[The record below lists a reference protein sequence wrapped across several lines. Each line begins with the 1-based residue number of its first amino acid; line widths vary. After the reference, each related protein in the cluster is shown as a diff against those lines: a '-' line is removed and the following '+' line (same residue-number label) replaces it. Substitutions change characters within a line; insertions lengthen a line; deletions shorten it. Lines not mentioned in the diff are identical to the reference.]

1 MKTPPRI
8 LFSML
13 VFMGG
18 SGLASANDGGF
29 YAVQPFGAKFDKPG
43 SSFTL
48 TGQYAQE
55 IKKILPPA
63 YSVITGMQPEL
74 KKPYERNFRG
84 LQMQDAAGNA
94 LILECNSAKLD
105 SGADNKMVLKE
116 TPETTCVISLVEKK
130 NMEGDSVK
138 VQVKDALQKAQ
149 EANQAK

>member
-1 MKTPPRI
+1 MKTPFRI
-8 LFSML
+8 VFSALISM
-13 VFMGG
+13 
-18 SGLASANDGGF
+18 SWACLASANDGGF

-74 KKPYERNFRG
+74 KKPYEKNFRG

-94 LILECNSAKLD
+94 LILECNSAKID
-105 SGADNKMVLKE
+105 SGADNKVVLRE

-130 NMEGDSVK
+130 NMEGDSIK
-138 VQVKDALQKAQ
+138 VQVKEALQRAQ
-149 EANQAK
+149 EANLGK

>member
-1 MKTPPRI
+1 MKTHLRI
-8 LFSML
+8 LFFTLTCFGMIGL
-13 VFMGG
+13 VK
-18 SGLASANDGGF
+18 ANDGGF
-29 YAVQPFGAKFDKPG
+29 YSIQPYGAKFDKAG

-63 YSVITGMQPEL
+63 FSVITGMQPEL
-74 KKPYERNFRG
+74 KKPYEKNFRG

-116 TPETTCVISLVEKK
+116 SPETTCTISLVEKR

-149 EANQAK
+149 EANQTK